1 MGKLES
7 YIPGGDDCVGVNAL
21 NGLSMFYSRFVP
33 MFFVLVFFDF
43 LFYFVSSGTTP
54 PPTPP
59 PIPAPHPLQVVD
71 KVAETCIINLCPSG
85 RTSRSSSPFLLQQL
99 IEEKDSPEVTLAHPK
114 AKEWI
119 VSMAKANYQE
129 LAKMASE
136 YPELVKLQVSLTD
149 SAFLSHF

>member
-1 MGKLES
+1 ML
-7 YIPGGDDCVGVNAL
+7 AL
-21 NGLSMFYSRFVP
+21 MLSMGFLCFIPASCRCFSFW
-33 MFFVLVFFDF
+33 FFSIFCFILLAVVQRLRQR
-43 LFYFVSSGTTP
+43 
-54 PPTPP
+54 P